1 MYFKLF
7 CKMFFL
13 GVMPIVITIIGFTV
27 VVGLAASVYPVATG
41 VIGSIVGF
49 FLMFGVI
56 KYANWISGKISM

>member
-1 MYFKLF
+1 MSLKLF

-13 GVMPIVITIIGFTV
+13 GVLPIVSTV
-27 VVGLAASVYPVATG
+27 VVFVAVVGLVAEIYPVLTAI
-41 VIGSIVGF
+41 VGSITGF